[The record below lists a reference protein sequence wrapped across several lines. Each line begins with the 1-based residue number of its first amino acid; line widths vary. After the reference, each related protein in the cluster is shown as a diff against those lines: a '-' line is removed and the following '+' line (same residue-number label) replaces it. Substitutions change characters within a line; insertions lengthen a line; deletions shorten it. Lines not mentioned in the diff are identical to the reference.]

1 MRDTFSG
8 IGPVH
13 YLPILTTLFSIFF
26 LTQIGGRYL
35 KKGGTHLLWWAI
47 GVFTYGLGT
56 FFEAFITLH
65 GNTIVLNKLW
75 YIAGAILGGY
85 PLAQGSVYLHLGQK
99 KANILTAISL
109 PFIIVASILVM
120 LSPVNTALMDTFR
133 PSGASLEWQWVRLL
147 TPFINTY
154 SAIFLIGGALYSA
167 IRYTR
172 IENGRNRAIGNTLI
186 TAGALLPGIGGGMAK
201 AGMVEALYIGEF
213 IGLILIYIGYRWCLR
228 ERNITVDQTDR
239 ALRAEV

>member
-1 MRDTFSG
+1 MKEVFSG
-8 IGPVH
+8 LGPVH
-13 YLPILTTLFSIFF
+13 FLPILTTLFSVFF

-35 KKGGTHLLWWAI
+35 RRGGTHLLWWAI

-56 FFEAFITLH
+56 LFEAIITLN
-65 GNTIVLNKLW
+65 GNAVVLNKLW

-85 PLAQGSVYLHLGQK
+85 PLAQGSVYLHLSRRW
-99 KANILTAISL
+99 ANILTAISL
-109 PFIIVASILVM
+109 PFIVIASILVL
-120 LSPVNTALMDTFR
+120 LSPVNIELMESFR
-133 PSGASLEWQWVRLL
+133 PSGASLGWQWVRLL

-154 SAIFLIGGALYSA
+154 SVIFLIGGALYSA

-186 TAGALLPGIGGGMAK
+186 TIGAILPGVGGAMAK

-213 IGLILIYIGYRWCLR
+213 VGIILIYIGYRSCLADHT
-228 ERNITVDQTDR
+228 IKADVPVAAT
-239 ALRAEV
+239 AE

>member
-1 MRDTFSG
+1 MKEVFSHL
-8 IGPVH
+8 GPVH
-13 YLPILTTLFSIFF
+13 FLPILTTLFSIFF

-35 KKGGTHLLWWAI
+35 RKGGTHLLWWAI

-56 FFEAFITLH
+56 LFEAIITLN
-65 GNTIVLNKLW
+65 GNTVVLNKLW

-85 PLAQGSVYLHLGQK
+85 PLAQGSVYLHLSRK
-99 KANILTAISL
+99 SANILTAISL
-109 PFIIVASILVM
+109 PFIVISAILVL
-120 LSPVNTALMDTFR
+120 LSPVDTSLMESFR
-133 PSGASLEWQWVRLL
+133 PSGASLSWQWVRLL

-154 SAIFLIGGALYSA
+154 SAIFLIGGAAYSA

-186 TAGALLPGIGGGMAK
+186 TIGALLPGIGGGMAK

-213 IGLILIYIGYRWCLR
+213 VGLILIYIGYRWCLAPAGVSI
-228 ERNITVDQTDR
+228 EPVTTT
-239 ALRAEV
+239 